1 MEIKFACSHTHPTIS
16 HPNTTQAKPFSLG
29 IWYIPRLIKKMSTS
43 NIKTSY
49 WATWAHLIMNMTLFK
64 LVGRQKT
71 KIISYTLNLH
81 IKQLTK
87 SSNKENLKISPSL
100 QNLRHDILSDN
111 NSSGDEI
118 VLTGQEESVHLEIQE
133 QWKEWLQIVI
143 RIPPVSWSSLSGS
156 GIYKKK
162 T

>member
-1 MEIKFACSHTHPTIS
+1 
-16 HPNTTQAKPFSLG
+16 
-29 IWYIPRLIKKMSTS
+29 
-43 NIKTSY
+43 
-49 WATWAHLIMNMTLFK
+49 MNMTLFK

-87 SSNKENLKISPSL
+87 SSNKENLKISLSL
-100 QNLRHDILSDN
+100 QNLRHDILNDN

-133 QWKEWLQIVI
+133 Q
-143 RIPPVSWSSLSGS
+143 
-156 GIYKKK
+156 
-162 T
+162 